1 MLFTCSQLCDEI
13 DEHEKNSPDTIEEEK
28 KKIPGIW
35 MKTKWIEGINK
46 LFKNLSSLPCYYPF
60 QKKKT
65 LQLPCRASKKKI
77 DNNDT
82 NQRSLRDS
90 TIFQGVCVG
99 EMLVLKAIC
108 DALKPIA

>member
-35 MKTKWIEGINK
+35 MKTKWIEGINYSK
-46 LFKNLSSLPCYYPF
+46 IFHLCPATILS
-60 QKKKT
+60 KRKKT

-82 NQRSLRDS
+82 KNVIIVQWNPVNMATNRPWKFGHVNR
-90 TIFQGVCVG
+90 VA
-99 EMLVLKAIC
+99 VLTG
-108 DALKPIA
+108 